1 MGHEME
7 INVFGGILDF
17 VLIYEEIWN
26 GVFGI
31 GGFEGDLRGGVGGGG
46 ALIEFP
52 QTLGGVLKG
61 FGFIQLD

>member
-31 GGFEGDLRGGVGGGG
+31 EGF
-46 ALIEFP
+46 
-52 QTLGGVLKG
+52 
-61 FGFIQLD
+61 

>member
-1 MGHEME
+1 MG
-7 INVFGGILDF
+7 FLGLGFLR
-17 VLIYEEIWN
+17 
-26 GVFGI
+26 
-31 GGFEGDLRGGVGGGG
+31 GFEGDLRGGVGGGG

>member
-1 MGHEME
+1 VVG
-7 INVFGGILDF
+7 L
-17 VLIYEEIWN
+17 EE
-26 GVFGI
+26 
-31 GGFEGDLRGGVGGGG
+31 GG